1 MKPIRTW
8 ILVADGARARV
19 LENTGPGKGISE
31 VPGME
36 FTEQRLENREIMA
49 DRPGRSFESAD
60 QSRHAMEPR
69 SDPKQMMETAFV
81 TGLVETL
88 NEKFQAGSFDRLV
101 LVAAPKA
108 LGDIRKAMPKELAGA
123 VHGELAKDLT
133 KVPNADMEK
142 HLGEVMAV

>member
-1 MKPIRTW
+1 MKPVRTW

-36 FTEQRLENREIMA
+36 FADEALRNREIMS

-60 QSRHAMEPR
+60 QSRHAMEPP
-69 SDPKQMMETAFV
+69 SDPKQMAETAFV
-81 TGLVETL
+81 KGLVEL
-88 NEKFQAGSFDRLV
+88 LDEKHREGAFDRLV
-101 LVAAPKA
+101 MAAAPRA
-108 LGDIRKAMPKELAGA
+108 LGDIRKALPKGLAGA

-133 KVPNADMEK
+133 KVPNNEMEK

>member
-19 LENTGPGKGISE
+19 LENTGPGMGVSE
-31 VPGME
+31 VRGME
-36 FTEQRLENREIMA
+36 FDGQTLENREIMS

-69 SDPKQMMETAFV
+69 SDPKQLMETAFV
-81 TGLVETL
+81 ESLVETL
-88 NEKFQAGSFDRLV
+88 HKQFQAGSFDRLV
-101 LVAAPKA
+101 LVAAPRA
-108 LGDIRKAMPKELAGA
+108 LGDIRNALPKELAGA
-123 VHGELAKDLT
+123 VYGELAKDLT
-133 KVPNADMEK
+133 KVPNAEMDR